1 MVERLV
7 ANEKVEGSTPFA
19 RSKYRAKGFNLCPL
33 EVAATGKTIIVTVG
47 GSTNDYFKKD
57 FGLQIKSEFIN
68 SNKRKYLDLNLEFLV
83 ENISLI
89 IQNPG
94 KYGNKKRIKF
104 IGDNFSWKKTVE
116 KIYNVLKNL

>member
-19 RSKYRAKGFNLCPL
+19 RSKYRAEGFSLCPL
-33 EVAATGKTIIVTVG
+33 EAAATGTPIIVTEG

-57 FGLQIKSEFIN
+57 FGLQVKSEFIN
-68 SNKRKYLDLNLEFLV
+68 SNKRKYLDPNLEFLV

-89 IQNPG
+89 IENLG
-94 KYGNKKRIKF
+94 KYGNKKGLNLLETIF
-104 IGDNFSWKKTVE
+104 PGKKQ
-116 KIYNVLKNL
+116 LKKYIMF